1 MEYKEEANI
10 RSIGNL
16 RAAEAEALQTSAAT
30 IQKWANRGASVYE
43 KLVTDNAIMEANKV
57 DVTAQAP
64 ELKSSWTKV
73 GQVYNDIVL
82 EGHKSA
88 AINQFRSQIDKAE
101 IDSNLDVEGFQKSL
115 STMKGKALELAD
127 PSIRAYL
134 ANEFDSYAVPR
145 VGKKQ
150 IEKDSAEL
158 GVAVSNIQQKVQA
171 DINTAMEAVANG
183 DEEVLAKAEESIY
196 SAADQIGQYDPEMA
210 DNFIKNYQTKRLTA
224 GYVGGFREAYAQG
237 RGDAYIAEIAT
248 KAQNITTVDKNG
260 NKTTVGLTDDV
271 VESITERLKAE
282 NTILNAKKDEDRVNL
297 LNQTSRQVI
306 AIELQADRVQED
318 YDAWESS
325 VDSAYNAGLF
335 GDLSTAKG
343 AMQARNKYRSLI
355 DKQMTAIEK
364 KAKDAG
370 EELKE
375 QRETDQSNANITS
388 ILNGTIVVD
397 ENNVPV
403 KPSQE
408 DVDVYFGQSVEQI
421 DQQQQIELAKNLF
434 TKTGK
439 FPSLTTNILS
449 NKLVNKNPAEAAE
462 TAKIITDLS
471 KGLNGYD
478 VVKGDQ
484 LAYASQIV
492 ANIEAGEPPQK
503 AIDYARKSTVKDDA
517 AIDYR
522 GKQYSSDKTADDNR
536 DWIKGNMDGALIDE
550 AIITQRF
557 ETLVRNRVVNDGAT
571 LDFARDNALQKINSE
586 YAEFNGNVMYQA
598 PSAVAAYTS
607 IDGTGDWVQKD
618 FMKGLYDLGQI
629 DTPTDAAGARNFILV
644 PIPGE
649 DNEFFPISGA
659 PVYQIMKLTDEGPVS
674 LVADYG
680 YREDGTPK
688 GEGWLGLIDLPSGKV
703 MSEVSAGFEING
715 RDVLI
720 PLIVPGLNEKELD
733 VLAQVAEGEMSVGK
747 LPKDIKDKAIA
758 HAREQ
763 MQKGESPFKDSN
775 GAAIY
780 KPSLTSEIRQSQFLS
795 AEAKERIDE
804 KIIQTLTDV
813 IAKDNAGSKV
823 GPLGITNK
831 AGIEQEAESE
841 ARRMLNAGE
850 VSEEM
855 IKQTLT
861 KQEYELYALESDNPL
876 LGTQ

>member
-73 GQVYNDIVL
+73 GQVYNNIVL

-88 AINQFRSQIDKAE
+88 AVNQFRSQIDKAE

-134 ANEFDSYAVPR
+134 ASEFDNYAVPR

-158 GVAVSNIQQKVQA
+158 GVAVSNIQQRVQV
-171 DINTAMEAVANG
+171 DINTAIEAVTNG
-183 DEEVLAKAEESIY
+183 DEDVLAKAEESIY

-210 DNFIKNYQTKRLTA
+210 DKFIKNYQTKRLTA
-224 GYVGGFREAYAQG
+224 GYVGGFREAHAQG

-248 KAQNITTVDKNG
+248 KAQNITTVDENG

-271 VESITERLKAE
+271 VEDITKRLDAE
-282 NTILNAKKDEDRVNL
+282 NTILNAKRDEDRTNL
-297 LNQTSRQVI
+297 LNKTSKQVI
-306 AIELQADRVQED
+306 AIELQADIVQENL
-318 YDAWESS
+318 DAWASS
-325 VDSAYNAGLF
+325 VDAAYNAGLF

-343 AMQARNKYRSLI
+343 AMQARNKYRSLL
-355 DKQMTAIEK
+355 DKQNKAIQK
-364 KAKDAG
+364 KAEDAG
-370 EELKE
+370 KELEDQLK
-375 QRETDQSNANITS
+375 TDQINANITS
-388 ILNGTIVVD
+388 RLNGGTVVD
-397 ENNVPV
+397 ENYVPITF
-403 KPSQE
+403 SQK
-408 DVDVYFGQSVEQI
+408 DVDVFYGSAIE
-421 DQQQQIELAKNLF
+421 DLSGQQQVELAKNLHS
-434 TKTGK
+434 KVGK
-439 FPSLTTNILS
+439 FPSLMSETL
-449 NKLVNKNPAEAAE
+449 KNGLMNEDPNEVAA
-462 TAKIITDLS
+462 TAKTILDLS
-471 KGLNGYD
+471 KGLQGYD

-517 AIDYR
+517 AIDNR
-522 GKQYSSDKTADDNR
+522 GKQYSSDKTAVENS
-536 DWIKGNMDGALIDE
+536 DWVRSNMDGALIDE
-550 AIITQRF
+550 AIITQKF

-571 LDFARDNALQKINSE
+571 LDFAREYAMQKINSQ
-586 YAEFNGNVMYQA
+586 YAEFNGNVMSQA
-598 PSAVAAYTS
+598 PNANSAYTS

-618 FMKGLYDLGQI
+618 FMKELYDLGLI
-629 DTPTDAAGARNFILV
+629 DSPDDSAGARSFILV
-644 PIPGE
+644 ALPGE
-649 DNEFFPISGA
+649 DNDRFPVSGA
-659 PVYQIMKLTDEGPVS
+659 PVYQIMKITDEGPTP
-674 LVADYG
+674 LVVDYG

-715 RDVLI
+715 REVLI

-763 MQKGESPFKDSN
+763 MEKGESPFKDSN
-775 GAAIY
+775 SAAIY
-780 KPSLTSEIRQSQFLS
+780 KPALTSKIRQSQFLG
-795 AEAKERIDE
+795 AEAKERIEE
-804 KIIQTLTDV
+804 KVIQALTDV

-841 ARRMLNAGE
+841 ARIMFNAGE
-850 VSEEM
+850 VPEEM
-855 IKQTLT
+855 IKKALT
-861 KQEYELYALESDNPL
+861 KQEYELYMLESDNPL
-876 LGTQ
+876 LGNQ